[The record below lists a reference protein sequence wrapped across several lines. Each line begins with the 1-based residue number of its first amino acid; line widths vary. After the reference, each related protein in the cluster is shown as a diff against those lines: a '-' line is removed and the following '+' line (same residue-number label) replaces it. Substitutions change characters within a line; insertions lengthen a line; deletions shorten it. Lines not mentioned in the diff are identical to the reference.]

1 MITTP
6 ESASDKD
13 AAGDAGR
20 DGASLII
27 RRKKEKEK
35 VVQPECNDEKAA
47 ESICNDLAQSSR

>member
-13 AAGDAGR
+13 AAGDAGL
-20 DGASLII
+20 GASLII
-27 RRKKEKEK
+27 RRRKEKEK
-35 VVQPECNDEKAA
+35 VEQPECNDEKAA

>member
-20 DGASLII
+20 GASLII
-27 RRKKEKEK
+27 RRRKEKEK

-47 ESICNDLAQSSR
+47 ESICNDLAQSSW